1 MSEFVIK
8 YAKLNDWEVEKVV
21 EVLTNKDYKPYSPS
35 GATVLQQVK
44 NWFPYDGEPI
54 NLFIHPTLKDF
65 GYCANLDYH
74 DNNEVIIVD
83 NSENLELVLDAY
95 DSGFFTGLTNKELSD
110 KYGDGLTD
118 FEGVS
123 QSYQHGHDWNEI
135 YNKVPFPKQIDISD
149 LSLDELE
156 DLKEDVEHMIDEM
169 KTPKQALKLV
179 LVDVR
184 EDTSRTKPDLDFV
197 IALLDEE
204 FKIIYFRGNDMGR
217 NSYLRTSASY
227 LRSKYIL
234 PDLLH
239 DTEKYVGFSSD
250 LDNITILGEVA
261 E

>member
-8 YAKLNDWEVEKVV
+8 YAKLLDSEVERIV
-21 EVLTNKDYKPYSPS
+21 EVLTNKGYKPYHPS
-35 GATVLQQVK
+35 GEKVLQQVK

-118 FEGVS
+118 FECVS

-156 DLKEDVEHMIDEM
+156 DLKEDVEHIIDE
-169 KTPKQALKLV
+169 KKKPTKVLKLV
-179 LVDVR
+179 MVDVR
-184 EDTSRTKPDLDFV
+184 EDISRTKPDLDFV
-197 IALLDEE
+197 VALLDEE
-204 FKIIYFRGNDMGR
+204 YSIIYFRENDMGR
-217 NSYLRTSASY
+217 NGYLRTSVNY

-239 DTEKYVGFSSD
+239 DTEEYVGFSSD
-250 LDNITILGEVA
+250 LDNMTILGEVA